1 MDICTISAPS
11 GQFRGKMEENA
22 VFFLGIPYAHAD
34 RFQRPEPA
42 VFPDGLDCFAYGP
55 KSIQNPRDMR
65 GPVEGPFSEDCLSLN
80 IVCPHRNPDGKPLP
94 VLLDIHGGAF
104 QTGSGR
110 DCGLFTLV
118 TEEKAPLIVVS
129 INYRLG
135 ALGFLYLKDQLDS
148 CQADGNLGMY
158 DQLCAL
164 KWVKENIASFGGDPD
179 NITLH
184 GVSAG
189 GKSVGAMMLTP
200 EAKPLFS
207 QAILSSGGIM
217 AVRTPETARILSRRY
232 LDILGLADIKDIL
245 SCPVDKI
252 LAAQLEFAK
261 SAGSTCLFG
270 PVADGELIPLNWK
283 EDIRS
288 ENGWIGNTLIGN
300 NLHELMF
307 FAFNPHL
314 LEAAPGIAAELFG
327 DRAKYAEAA
336 FAELS
341 KDAADD
347 KEKVDC
353 WVKVFSD
360 YMYRSHGDNLAQ
372 ILAGRGGKVW
382 TYSFDYPPA
391 HHSQDAVT
399 LHMGG
404 SADGPVPDPAPNAK
418 EVKDRIMKAMRSAFA
433 DFVTSG
439 NPNTP
444 LLPEWGCVTPGHYE
458 RMHFDREFTFDN
470 PETPSLGGFPDD
482 VIHLSST

>member
-11 GQFRGKMEENA
+11 GLFRGLTEANA
-22 VFFLGIPYAHAD
+22 VFFRGITYAHAG
-34 RFQRPEPA
+34 RFERPVPA
-42 VFPDGLDCFAYGP
+42 EFPDGVDCFAYGA
-55 KSIQNPRDMR
+55 KSVQNPQDMR
-65 GPVEGPFSEDCLSLN
+65 GPVEGPFSEDCRSLN
-80 IVCPHRNPDGKPLP
+80 IVYPKENRTGKPLP
-94 VLLDIHGGAF
+94 VLFDIHGGAF

-110 DCGLFTLV
+110 DSGLFALV
-118 TEEKAPLIVVS
+118 TEEDAQLMVVS

-135 ALGFLYLKDQLDS
+135 ALGYLYLKDRLPG
-148 CQADGNLGMY
+148 CEADGNLGMV

-164 KWVKENIASFGGDPD
+164 QWVRKNIASFGGDPG

-200 EAKPLFS
+200 KAKPLFTK
-207 QAILSSGGIM
+207 AILSSGGIM
-217 AVRTPETARILSRRY
+217 AVRTPETARILSQRY
-232 LDILGLADIKDIL
+232 LDILGLADIKEIL
-245 SCPVDKI
+245 SCPVEKI
-252 LAAQLEFAK
+252 LEAQLEFAK

-288 ENGWIGNTLIGN
+288 ENGWMGNTLIGN

-314 LEAAPGIAAELFG
+314 LETAPGIAAELFG
-327 DRAKYAEAA
+327 DRSKYAEEA
-336 FAELS
+336 FAELA

-347 KEKVDC
+347 KEKIDC

-404 SADGPVPDPAPNAK
+404 KADSPFPDNAPDAK
-418 EVKDRIMKAMRSAFA
+418 EVKDRMMKAMRSAFA
-433 DFVTSG
+433 NFVITG
-439 NPNTP
+439 DPNTS
-444 LLPEWGCVTPGHYE
+444 LLPAWGCTTPGHNE
-458 RMHFDREFTFDN
+458 RMHFDREFTFDD
-470 PETPSLGGFPDD
+470 PESPSLGGFPDD
-482 VIHLSST
+482 VIHLG

>member
-1 MDICTISAPS
+1 MDICTISSPS
-11 GQFRGKMEENA
+11 GQFRGKIEANA
-22 VFFLGIPYAHAD
+22 VFFLGIPYAHAK
-34 RFQRPEPA
+34 RFRRPVPA
-42 VFPDGLDCFAYGP
+42 EFSEGIDCFAYGP
-55 KSIQNPRDMR
+55 KSIQNPQDMR

-80 IVCPHRNPDGKPLP
+80 IVCPRENRTGKPLP
-94 VLLDIHGGAF
+94 VLFDIHGGAF

-118 TEEKAPLIVVS
+118 TEEDAQLIVVS

-135 ALGFLYLKDQLDS
+135 ALGYLYLKDWLAD
-148 CQADGNLGMY
+148 CDADGNLGMY

-164 KWVKENIASFGGDPD
+164 QWVVKNIASFGGDP
-179 NITLH
+179 NRITLH

-200 EAKPLFS
+200 AAKPLFS

-217 AVRTPETARILSRRY
+217 AVRTPETARILSGRY
-232 LDILGLADIKDIL
+232 LNILGLEDVQEIM

-270 PVADGELIPLNWK
+270 PVADGELILFEWK
-283 EDIRS
+283 DDIRS
-288 ENGWIGNTLIGN
+288 ENGWMGHTLVGN

-314 LEAAPGIAAELFG
+314 LEQAPAIATELFG
-327 DRAKYAEAA
+327 DRGKIAEQT

-347 KEKVDC
+347 KAKVDC

-372 ILAGRGGKVW
+372 ILAKRGGKVW

-404 SADGPVPDPAPNAK
+404 SAESPVPDKAPDAK
-418 EVKDRIMKAMRSAFA
+418 EAKDRIMKAMRDAFIN
-433 DFVTSG
+433 FVIKG
-439 NPNTP
+439 DPNTP
-444 LLPEWGCVTPGHYE
+444 LLPEWGCVTPGHYQ
-458 RMHFDREFTFDN
+458 RMHLDRTCTFDD
-470 PETPSLGGFPDD
+470 PEAPSLGGFPDD
-482 VIHLSST
+482 VIHLEED